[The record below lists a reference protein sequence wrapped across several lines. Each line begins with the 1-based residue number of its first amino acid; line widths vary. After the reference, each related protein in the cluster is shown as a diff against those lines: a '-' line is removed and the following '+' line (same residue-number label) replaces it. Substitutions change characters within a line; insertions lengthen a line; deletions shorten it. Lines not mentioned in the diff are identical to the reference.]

1 MDKTRKEKAIILILS
16 ICLVMLIVL
25 SLCIGRYSIKWNE
38 IPGMIQQW
46 LSGNLDEESK
56 KAMTVLL
63 VIRIP
68 RIFLALLTG
77 AGLSVSGAAY
87 QGLFQNPMVSP
98 DILGVSS
105 GASVGAALA
114 LIIPCIWLNLPDL
127 QYKLQ
132 SPYGTSKGVCSS
144 YIKESPLG

>member
-16 ICLVMLIVL
+16 ICLVMLIIL
-25 SLCIGRYSIKWNE
+25 SLCIGRYCIKWNE

-68 RIFLALLTG
+68 RIFLALLT
-77 AGLSVSGAAY
+77 GAAY

-132 SPYGTSKGVCSS
+132 SPYDTSKGVCSS